1 MATTAIWKVSNRLDH
16 VLDYVM
22 NIEKTKRNNIEKDV
36 YYSLHTF
43 KEYEDMNFIT
53 EEQSYITGINCTPE
67 TAYEDMMLTKE
78 RFNKKDGILAFH
90 SFQSFKKNEVSPEK
104 AHEIGVKLA
113 QEMWGD
119 RFEAIVSTHTNTKI
133 THNHFVVNSVSFVDG
148 KRYYDKRETYAE
160 LRHLSDSICQ
170 EYGLSSLEEKKCK
183 SGVNYS
189 NYLQNHIKR
198 DNYYTLTKKDIDFA
212 IGQAYNLSDF
222 ENILRKLNYDMTYRG
237 NKISVRKKNYKKN
250 IRIERCF
257 GSDYSIDRIKERI
270 VEEQATRIPFIEELK
285 LKNKPFINNYSKKK
299 VKGIYALYLYY
310 CYLLKELPY
319 KQPRKYLPASI
330 RADVSKMET
339 ISKEVILLDK
349 YNLQTFEEFNKFKD
363 EKSSSLKNQID
374 KRNQLWYKHKTTTSS
389 EEKLEIIN
397 EINIINTEIKTLRE
411 EVKLCNG
418 INDRINSINENID
431 EYEKTNK
438 EKGKIINE

>member
-1 MATTAIWKVSNRLDH
+1 MATTAIWKVSSRLDH

-22 NIEKTKRNNIEKDV
+22 NIEKTKRENPNKDM

-43 KEYEDMNFIT
+43 KEYEEMDFTT
-53 EEQSYITGINCTPE
+53 EEQSLITGINCTPE

-78 RFNKKDGILAFH
+78 RFNKKGGILAFH
-90 SFQSFKKNEVSPEK
+90 SFQSFKKNEVSPET

-148 KRYYDKRETYAE
+148 KRYYDKRESYAE

-170 EYGLSSLEEKKCK
+170 EYGISVLEEKKCK
-183 SGVNYS
+183 SGINYS
-189 NYLQNHIKR
+189 NYLDRHIKK
-198 DNYYTLTKKDIDFA
+198 DNYYILTKKDIDFA
-212 IGQAYNLSDF
+212 IGQAYNLPDF
-222 ENILRKLNYDMTYRG
+222 ENIMGKLNYDITYRG

-257 GSDYSIDRIKERI
+257 GSDYSIERLKERI
-270 VEEQATRIPFIEELK
+270 VVEQATRIPFIEAMN
-285 LKNKPFINNYSKKK
+285 LKNKPFINSYNKKK

-310 CYLLKELPY
+310 CYLLNELPF

-330 RADVSKMET
+330 RADVYKMET
-339 ISKEVILLDK
+339 IGKEVILLDK
-349 YNLQTFEEFNKFKD
+349 YNLQTFEEFNKFRI
-363 EKSSSLKNQID
+363 EKKELLKNLID
-374 KRNQLWYKHKTTTSS
+374 KRNHLWYKHKTTEST
-389 EEKLEIIN
+389 EDKLEIIK
-397 EINIINTEIKTLRE
+397 EINIINTDIKKLRE
-411 EVKLCNG
+411 EVKLCEG
-418 INDRINSINENID
+418 INDRISSIIENIE
-431 EYEKTNK
+431 EYEKVNK
-438 EKGKIINE
+438 EKGEKKK

>member
-1 MATTAIWKVSNRLDH
+1 MATTAIWKVSSRLDH

-22 NIEKTKRNNIEKDV
+22 NIEKTKRENANKDM

-43 KEYEDMNFIT
+43 KEFEEMDFTT
-53 EEQSYITGINCTPE
+53 EEQLLITGINCTPE

-78 RFNKKDGILAFH
+78 RFNKKGGILAFH
-90 SFQSFKKNEVSPEK
+90 SFQSFKKNEVSPET

-148 KRYYDKRETYAE
+148 KRYYDKRESYAE
-160 LRHLSDSICQ
+160 LRHLSDSICA
-170 EYGLSSLEEKKCK
+170 EYGISVLGEKKCK
-183 SGVNYS
+183 SGINYS
-189 NYLQNHIKR
+189 NYLDRHIKK

-222 ENILRKLNYDMTYRG
+222 ENIMGKLNYDITYRG

-257 GSDYSIDRIKERI
+257 GSDYSIERLKERI
-270 VEEQATRIPFIEELK
+270 VVEQATRIPFIEAMN
-285 LKNKPFINNYSKKK
+285 LKNKPFINSYNKKK

-310 CYLLKELPY
+310 CYLLNELPF

-339 ISKEVILLDK
+339 IGKEVILLDK
-349 YNLQTFEEFNKFKD
+349 YNL
-363 EKSSSLKNQID
+363 
-374 KRNQLWYKHKTTTSS
+374 
-389 EEKLEIIN
+389 
-397 EINIINTEIKTLRE
+397 KTL
-411 EVKLCNG
+411 VVFN
-418 INDRINSINENID
+418 
-431 EYEKTNK
+431 
-438 EKGKIINE
+438 

>member
-1 MATTAIWKVSNRLDH
+1 MV
-16 VLDYVM
+16 
-22 NIEKTKRNNIEKDV
+22 KD
-36 YYSLHTF
+36 T
-43 KEYEDMNFIT
+43 
-53 EEQSYITGINCTPE
+53 
-67 TAYEDMMLTKE
+67 
-78 RFNKKDGILAFH
+78 
-90 SFQSFKKNEVSPEK
+90 
-104 AHEIGVKLA
+104 
-113 QEMWGD
+113 
-119 RFEAIVSTHTNTKI
+119 
-133 THNHFVVNSVSFVDG
+133 
-148 KRYYDKRETYAE
+148 E

-250 IRIERCF
+250 IRIESCF

-270 VEEQATRIPFIEELK
+270 VEEQATRIPFIEDLK

-299 VKGIYALYLYY
+299 IKGIYALYLYY

-330 RADVSKMET
+330 RADVSKLET

-363 EKSSSLKNQID
+363 EKSSLLKNQID
-374 KRNQLWYKHKTTTSS
+374 KRNHLWYKHKITTSS
-389 EEKLEIIN
+389 KEKLEIIN
-397 EINIINTEIKTLRE
+397 EINIINAEIKTLRE

>member
-148 KRYYDKRETYAE
+148 KRYYDKRETYA
-160 LRHLSDSICQ
+160 
-170 EYGLSSLEEKKCK
+170 
-183 SGVNYS
+183 
-189 NYLQNHIKR
+189 
-198 DNYYTLTKKDIDFA
+198 
-212 IGQAYNLSDF
+212 
-222 ENILRKLNYDMTYRG
+222 
-237 NKISVRKKNYKKN
+237 
-250 IRIERCF
+250 
-257 GSDYSIDRIKERI
+257 
-270 VEEQATRIPFIEELK
+270 
-285 LKNKPFINNYSKKK
+285 
-299 VKGIYALYLYY
+299 
-310 CYLLKELPY
+310 
-319 KQPRKYLPASI
+319 
-330 RADVSKMET
+330 
-339 ISKEVILLDK
+339 
-349 YNLQTFEEFNKFKD
+349 
-363 EKSSSLKNQID
+363 
-374 KRNQLWYKHKTTTSS
+374 
-389 EEKLEIIN
+389 
-397 EINIINTEIKTLRE
+397 
-411 EVKLCNG
+411 
-418 INDRINSINENID
+418 
-431 EYEKTNK
+431 
-438 EKGKIINE
+438 

>member
-1 MATTAIWKVSNRLDH
+1 MATTAIWKVSSRLDH

-22 NIEKTKRNNIEKDV
+22 NIEKTKRENENKDM

-43 KEYEDMNFIT
+43 KEFEEMDFTT
-53 EEQSYITGINCTPE
+53 EEQSLITGINCTPE

-78 RFNKKDGILAFH
+78 RFNKKGGILAFH
-90 SFQSFKKNEVSPEK
+90 SFQSFKKNEVSPET

-148 KRYYDKRETYAE
+148 KRYYDKRESYAE

-170 EYGLSSLEEKKCK
+170 EYGISVLGEKKCK
-183 SGVNYS
+183 SGINYS
-189 NYLQNHIKR
+189 NYLYRHIKR

-222 ENILRKLNYDMTYRG
+222 ENIMRKLNYDITYRG

-257 GSDYSIDRIKERI
+257 GSDYSIERLKERI
-270 VEEQATRIPFIEELK
+270 VVEQATRIPFIEAMN
-285 LKNKPFINNYSKKK
+285 LKNKPFINSYNKKK

-310 CYLLKELPY
+310 CYLLNELPF

-339 ISKEVILLDK
+339 IGKEVILLDK
-349 YNLQTFEEFNKFKD
+349 YNLQTFEEFNKFRI
-363 EKSSSLKNQID
+363 EKKELLKNLID
-374 KRNQLWYKHKTTTSS
+374 KRNHLWYKHKTTEST
-389 EEKLEIIN
+389 EDKLEIIK
-397 EINIINTEIKTLRE
+397 EINIINTDIKKLRE
-411 EVKLCNG
+411 EVKLCEG
-418 INDRINSINENID
+418 INDRISSIIENIE
-431 EYEKTNK
+431 EYENVNK
-438 EKGKIINE
+438 EKGEKKK